1 MPFRLGEQNKTI
13 NIYIV
18 DDENDGID
26 ISAATTKQFI
36 FRKQDGSETTVNAT
50 FISGG
55 TGGGLTYTVTS
66 TSFFDV
72 KGKWSVQ
79 AIVSAAATVWKSE
92 VAQFEVKD
100 NL

>member
-36 FRKQDGSETTVNAT
+36 FRKQDGSETTV
-50 FISGG
+50 ISGG